1 MVRRANDSLYGL
13 APSVWSGHKETA
25 RAVGERL
32 QCGTVWINEAQH
44 VSPFATFGG
53 HGQSGLGVENGVG
66 GLIEYTNAQ
75 TISTRRQV
83 GVIRCS

>member
-1 MVRRANDSLYGL
+1 MRRARNS
-13 APSVWSGHKETA
+13 SVWSGNEETA
-25 RAVGERL
+25 RAVCERL
-32 QCGTVWINEAQH
+32 RCGTVWINEAQY

-53 HGQSGLGVENGVG
+53 HGQSGLGVENGVD